1 VTIGDGLTQGT
12 KVVVHALH
20 PATVVV
26 DAEIALF
33 EGAEPGIKL

>member
-1 VTIGDGLTQGT
+1 MKVIG
-12 KVVVHALH
+12 HALH

-33 EGAEPGIKL
+33 EGAEPGVELLNM